1 MDTKI
6 KTNRNKSKNK
16 KQWCM
21 ITSVESDIVVL
32 SQLHSFCARTLPLAS
47 LASLASWHL
56 ANEDAMKSLPSSSL
70 QHHVH
75 MSSITESTVVIIAK
89 IWFQG

>member
-1 MDTKI
+1 MV
-6 KTNRNKSKNK
+6 
-16 KQWCM
+16 
-21 ITSVESDIVVL
+21 TSVESDIVVL
-32 SQLHSFCARTLPLAS
+32 SRLHSFRARTLPLAS